1 MTCRRAWVAVFLFS
15 CVLINFIDRMN
26 LSVAARPI
34 ATEFGLSP
42 VQMGYLFSCFQWGYV
57 ICVLP
62 IGVLADRVGTKRLAG
77 WGLALWST
85 ATMVTGATVGFA
97 SILAARI
104 VMGAGEATSY
114 PAMGRIT
121 RDWFPERER
130 GVVSMVASGGSMLG
144 PALGAL
150 ATGALVTLFG
160 WRMGFVVLGA
170 AGFIW
175 FAAWMFW
182 FDQPERV
189 RWLRAPERD
198 RILAERN
205 GTEQSSAEASTAAP
219 SSLRYMLTQRTVW
232 GLLITQ
238 CCIGYTL
245 FLFMTW
251 MPSFLQSTQQMSI
264 MTTGIFT
271 AIPYVCALGLSV
283 LVARGSDWV
292 LARKPG
298 AVRAGGRRNF
308 VVAMMMVALVV
319 VSAPFISTTWQLLVV
334 LTLVVTAVNAAAN
347 LNLTLNTDLMRNPRD
362 VGLTWSIAVFG
373 GNGFGIISPII
384 TGYIV
389 AATGGFTGAFIVAA
403 CLLVFGATVSLVMT
417 RRPVE
422 PEHTVVGLAA
432 QRA

>member
-1 MTCRRAWVAVFLFS
+1 MI
-15 CVLINFIDRMN
+15 LINFVDRMN

-34 ATEFGLSP
+34 ASEFGLSP

-62 IGVLADRVGTKRLAG
+62 IGVLADRIGTKRLAG
-77 WGLALWST
+77 WGLALWSA
-85 ATMVTGATVGFA
+85 ATMVTGASVGFG
-97 SILAARI
+97 SMLTARV

-114 PAMGRIT
+114 PALGRIT
-121 RDWFPERER
+121 RDWFPQRER
-130 GVVSMVASGGSMLG
+130 GVVTMLCSGGGSFLG
-144 PALGAL
+144 PAVGAL
-150 ATGALVTLFG
+150 ATGVLVTLFG
-160 WRMGFVVLGA
+160 WRVGFVLLGA
-170 AGFIW
+170 AGFVW
-175 FAAWMFW
+175 FAAWMLW
-182 FDQPERV
+182 FDQPERA
-189 RWLRAPERD
+189 RWLSAAERD

-205 GTEQSSAEASTAAP
+205 GTELASPEESTARP
-219 SSLRYMLTQRTVW
+219 SSFRYMLTQRTVW

-245 FLFMTW
+245 FLFLTW
-251 MPSFLQSTQQMSI
+251 MPSFLQSTQQISI

-334 LTLVVTAVNAAAN
+334 LTLVVTGATGAAS
-347 LNLTLNTDLMRNPRD
+347 LNLTLNTDLMHNPRD
-362 VGLTWSIAVFG
+362 VGMTWSIAVFG
-373 GNGFGIISPII
+373 GNGFGILSPII

-417 RRPVE
+417 RHPVE
-422 PEHTVVGLAA
+422 GEHAVAGLAA
-432 QRA
+432 QSA